1 MNLPLN
7 TLADT
12 SDRLEQ
18 ARYNMIEQ
26 QIRPWNVLDERVL
39 ELLERLHREDFVPPE
54 YRDMAFT
61 DMEIPL
67 NDAPVEALRLGQI
80 MLAPRVE
87 ARMLQDLNVQ
97 PDDHVLEIGAG
108 SGFMAA
114 LLAGCA
120 AQVTTLEIEPRLAD
134 FARNNLARAGIAN
147 VQVREADGAHGVIE
161 GGPFDVIVLSGSVAQ
176 VPSALLEQL
185 KEGGRLGAIVG
196 NVPMMRATIVQR
208 SAGGFTTAS
217 PWDVVTARLR
227 NFPEPSPFTF

>member
-7 TLADT
+7 TLADP

-26 QIRPWNVLDERVL
+26 QVRPWDVSDAQVL
-39 ELLERLHREDFVPPE
+39 EVMQRLHREDFVPAP

-67 NDAPVEALRLGQI
+67 HDDPVEAIRLGQI

-87 ARMLQDLNVQ
+87 ARMLQDLKLKAS
-97 PDDHVLEIGAG
+97 DRVLEIGAG

-114 LLAGCA
+114 MLASLTA
-120 AQVTTLEIEPRLAD
+120 EVTSLEIEERLVRMAST
-134 FARNNLARAGIAN
+134 NLAQAGITNARVLHAN
-147 VQVREADGAHGVIE
+147 GAEAIA
-161 GGPFDVIVLSGSVAQ
+161 GGPYDVVVLSGSVAH
-176 VPSALLEQL
+176 VPQPLLDL
-185 KEGGRLGAIVG
+185 LAPGGRLGAIVG
-196 NVPMMRATIVQR
+196 FKPMMRATFMER
-208 SAGGFTTAS
+208 SGKGFGTTE

-227 NFPEPSPFTF
+227 HFPQPSQFKF

>member
-26 QIRPWNVLDERVL
+26 QVRPWDVSDDQVL
-39 ELLERLHREDFVPPE
+39 ELMERLHREDFVPPQH
-54 YRDMAFT
+54 RDMAFA

-67 NDAPVEALRLGQI
+67 NDDPLEALRLGQI

-87 ARMLQDLNVQ
+87 ARLAQDLQ
-97 PDDHVLEIGAG
+97 IKPTDRVLEIGAG

-114 LLAGCA
+114 MLAGLA
-120 AQVTTLEIEPRLAD
+120 SEVITLEIEPHLAEM
-134 FARNNLARAGIAN
+134 ARTNLAKAGVAN
-147 VQVREADGAHGVIE
+147 AKVLLADGADDIT

-176 VPSALLEQL
+176 VPPALLKQL
-185 KEGGRLGAIVG
+185 SEGGRLGAIVG
-196 NVPMMRATIVQR
+196 FKPMMRATIMQR
-208 SAGGFTTAS
+208 TASGFTS
-217 PWDVVTARLR
+217 SQPWDVVTARLR
-227 NFPEPSPFTF
+227 SFPEPSAFKF

>member
-26 QIRPWNVLDERVL
+26 QVRPWNLFDERVL
-39 ELLERLHREDFVPPE
+39 DLMQTLHREDFVPAR
-54 YRDMAFT
+54 YRDMAFS

-67 NDAPVEALRLGQI
+67 HDDPIEALRLGQI

-87 ARMLQDLNVQ
+87 ARMAQDLKVK
-97 PDDHVLEIGAG
+97 DTDRVLEIGAG

-114 LLAGCA
+114 LLAGLA
-120 AQVTTLEIEPRLAD
+120 AEVTTLEIEPRLAD
-134 FARNNLARAGIAN
+134 MAHANLSRAGVRN
-147 VQVREADGAHGVIE
+147 FQVLEADGTREMV

-176 VPSALLEQL
+176 IPQGLLSL
-185 KEGGRLGAIVG
+185 LAPGGRLGAIVG
-196 NVPMMRATIVQR
+196 STPMMRATFVER
-208 SAGGFTTAS
+208 SGSGFTSAEL
-217 PWDVVTARLR
+217 WDVVTARLR
-227 NFPEPSPFTF
+227 NFPEPSRFSF